1 MELSSLKAINAV
13 EDKVMENANKKRKI
27 IGISQVFKTLK
38 VI

>member
-13 EDKVMENANKKRKI
+13 EDKVMENENKKRKI